1 MIGPRVA
8 RALLGLVLIALAG
21 CAGTGTRDTP
31 SMRQPASIALPAMKT
46 FTGVPSARVTRSNAS
61 IAQDFMELAFQLESG
76 RRLPVLARFEGPVT
90 VRVVGNAPPS
100 LAPDLALL
108 LARIRAEAG
117 ISIRQVPATQDAGI
131 TIQVISRRALQRAVP
146 QAACFVA
153 PRVASWSEFLKTR
166 RRPLGDWTTLETRDR
181 MAVFL
186 PGDVSPQEIRDCLHE
201 ELAQAL
207 GPVNDLYRLTDSVF
221 NDDNFNT
228 VLTPF
233 DMLILR
239 TFYAPELSS
248 RMTPQEVAAR
258 LPGILDRINPAGR
271 SGATGIAGPTPPAW
285 TGAINAAL
293 AQRISDARR
302 LSAAK
307 QAVAIARAEGWGD
320 NRMAFSLFVLGR
332 SALGIDGP
340 LALTA
345 FLQAAEIY
353 GSRPETRL
361 HAAHVA
367 VQMAAFSLSAGQ
379 PQIAVDI
386 VDAHSGAAMAAQ
398 NAGLLATL
406 LMIKAEALT
415 ALGRTE
421 EARII
426 RLDSLG
432 WARYGFG
439 SDQEVRQRLAEI
451 AAISPAGREVPS

>member
-1 MIGPRVA
+1 MIGPRVRLA
-8 RALLGLVLIALAG
+8 FLGLMLFALAG
-21 CAGTGTRDTP
+21 CAGGGVRDTP
-31 SMRQPASIALPAMKT
+31 SMRQPAAIALPAMKT
-46 FTGVPSARVTRSNAS
+46 FSGSPVAPVTRSNAS

-90 VRVVGNAPPS
+90 VRVVGAAPPN
-100 LAPDLALL
+100 LASDLALL

-117 ISIRQVPATQDAGI
+117 ISIRQVPASQEASI
-131 TIQVISRRALQRAVP
+131 TIEVISRRALQRAVP

-153 PRVASWSEFLKTR
+153 PRVAGWSEFLKTR
-166 RRPLGDWTTLETRDR
+166 RKPLGDWTTLQTRER
-181 MAVFL
+181 MAIFL
-186 PGDVSPQEIRDCLHE
+186 PGDVSPQEVRDCLHE

-228 VLTPF
+228 VLTSF
-233 DMLILR
+233 DMLILKA
-239 TFYAPELSS
+239 FYAPELSS
-248 RMTPQEVAAR
+248 RMTPDEVAAR
-258 LPGILDRINPAGR
+258 LPSVLDRIHPAGR
-271 SGATGIAGPTPPAW
+271 GNFTPLAGPTPPAW

-307 QAVAIARAEGWGD
+307 QAVAIARAEGWSD

-332 SALGIDGP
+332 AALGIDGP

-345 FLQAAEIY
+345 FLQAAELY

-379 PQIAVDI
+379 PQAAVDI

-406 LMIKAEALT
+406 LMIKSEALT

-439 SDQEVRQRLAEI
+439 SDQDVRQRLAEI
-451 AAISPAGREVPS
+451 AAISPTGQRVQG